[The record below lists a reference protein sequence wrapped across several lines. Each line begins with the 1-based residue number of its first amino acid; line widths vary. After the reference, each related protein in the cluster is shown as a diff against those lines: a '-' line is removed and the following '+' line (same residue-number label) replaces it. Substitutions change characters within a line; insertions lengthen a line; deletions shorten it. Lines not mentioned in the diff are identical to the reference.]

1 MADKPIEVR
10 NARDITNDVANL
22 KRIRTGQ
29 YRELYSVDD
38 LVDRVFNAVD
48 DNAFT
53 ANTYGIYMSD
63 NGRFWGEHH
72 LGAKRLA
79 YEEAIRVPL
88 RVHIPGHAPENL
100 PQLAA
105 NIDIAP
111 TLLDWAGDPSTH
123 NANGTSLVPLINGT
137 ATTWR
142 TNLLLENWEQY
153 HWHGLRTNRYTY
165 IRWAQTHHQELYD
178 LRHDPHQLQ
187 NIAHQHPVIDAN
199 LRARMKALEHS

>member
-1 MADKPIEVR
+1 L
-10 NARDITNDVANL
+10 DITNNVATL
-22 KRIRTGQ
+22 RRWYAGQ
-29 YRELYSVDD
+29 YRDLYSVDD

-63 NGRFWGEHH
+63 NGRFLGEHR
-72 LGAKRLA
+72 LQRKRLA
-79 YEEAIRVPL
+79 YEEGIRVPL
-88 RVHIPGHAPENL
+88 RIHIPGHAPENI

-111 TLLDWAGDPSTH
+111 TLLDWAGDPSIH

-142 TNLLLENWEQY
+142 TNLLIENWEQY
-153 HWHGLRTNRYTY
+153 HYHALRTNRYTY
-165 IRWAQTHHQELYD
+165 IRWSHTHHQELYD
-178 LRHDPHQLQ
+178 LLHDRYQLR
-187 NIAHQHPVIDAN
+187 NIAHQHPIIDAK
-199 LRARMKALEHS
+199 LRARMKALERS